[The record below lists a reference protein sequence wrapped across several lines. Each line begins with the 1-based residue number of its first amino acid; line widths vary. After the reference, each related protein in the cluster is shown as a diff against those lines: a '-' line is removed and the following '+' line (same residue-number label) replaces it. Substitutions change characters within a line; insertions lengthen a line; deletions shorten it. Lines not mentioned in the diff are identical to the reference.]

1 MPTSIA
7 APRRDF
13 FLCSLVLLI
22 LVPFGDAHGSNFS
35 TLHNF
40 AGPPSDGGN
49 PWSSLVADKA
59 GNLYGTTYVGGSSD
73 VCRGY
78 KAVGCGAVFKL
89 APDGSEMILHAFTGQ
104 PDGAYPLA
112 GLVADKN
119 GNLYGTTTSGG
130 VHNKGTV
137 FEVTSNGNESVL
149 YSFSGKRGVNPEAV
163 LIIDSA
169 GNLYGTTAYGGDRN
183 CPDRVVPSGCGV
195 VFKIAPDGTETV
207 LHAFANGGEGN
218 EPLGGLVMDQSGNL
232 YGMTQLG
239 GNGFGNIFEVAP
251 DGTETVLYTFQGE
264 PDGAR
269 PAGELIMDG
278 AGNLYGT
285 TGFGG
290 NPCQHSIFGCGT
302 VFKLEPNGSESV
314 LYAFNQGC
322 CDGIVPDAGLVADA
336 GGNLYGTNLFGGDP
350 ECGCGAVFKLTASGT
365 ESVLHAFQCGKGA
378 EPGASLLLR
387 KDDLYGTTFGGNFC
401 GRGGHRWGSAFELR
415 K

>member
-1 MPTSIA
+1 MLNWISP
-7 APRRDF
+7 PRPLV
-13 FLCSLVLLI
+13 FLSLFMLI
-22 LVPFGDAHGSNFS
+22 GLVPRSGAHASEFS
-35 TLHNF
+35 TLHYF
-40 AGPPSDGGN
+40 AGPPGDGGR
-49 PWSSLVADKA
+49 PWSSLVADNA
-59 GNLYGTTYVGGSSD
+59 GNLYGTTNVGGGTD
-73 VCRGY
+73 ACRGY
-78 KAVGCGAVFKL
+78 KAISCGTVFKL
-89 APDGSEMILHAFTGQ
+89 MPNGSDTVLHAFTGQ

-112 GLVADKN
+112 GLVEDGS
-119 GNLYGTTTSGG
+119 GNLYGTTTYGG
-130 VHNKGTV
+130 ASNRGAVFRVAADGT
-137 FEVTSNGNESVL
+137 ETVL
-149 YSFSGKRGVNPEAV
+149 YSFAGKHGVNPEAV
-163 LIIDSA
+163 LIIDSS
-169 GNLYGTTAYGGDRN
+169 GNLYGTTAYGGDPN
-183 CPDRVVPSGCGV
+183 CPERVLPSGCGV
-195 VFKIAPDGTETV
+195 VFKIAPDGTEIV

-336 GGNLYGTNLFGGDP
+336 EGNVYGTTLFGGDP